1 MDKKK
6 VLFLCTHNSSRSQM
20 AEGIMNQFLG
30 DRYQASSAGTQVTE
44 VNSFAKEA
52 MKGIGVDIGSHYSK
66 HLDEIKNMDFDQVV
80 TVCDSVNEN
89 CPVHNIGG
97 NHIHK
102 GFNDPT
108 AFKGNYKDKLNF
120 FKNTGIEIK
129 EWILTSFD

>member
-52 MKGIGVDIGSHYSK
+52 MKEIGVDIGSHYSK
-66 HLDEIKNMDFDQVV
+66 HLDEFKDKDFDHVV
-80 TVCDSVNEN
+80 TVCDSANEN
-89 CPVHNIGG
+89 CPVNIFRC

-102 GFNDPT
+102 GFDDPT
-108 AFKGNYKDKLNF
+108 AFKGNYKEKLNF
-120 FKNTGIEIK
+120 FKDTGIEIK
-129 EWILTSFD
+129 DWILTSFD